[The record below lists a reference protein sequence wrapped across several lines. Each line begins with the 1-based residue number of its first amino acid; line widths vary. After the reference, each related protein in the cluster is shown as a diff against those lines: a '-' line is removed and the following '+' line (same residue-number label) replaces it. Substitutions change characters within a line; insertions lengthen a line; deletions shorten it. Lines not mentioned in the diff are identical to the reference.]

1 MLRRFEFHQVHER
14 LLVGPVPSSPEKIA
28 ALRAAGVTALLS
40 LQTDDDLEALSLNW
54 SLLWNFLMHNGISGN
69 RLPIVDFD
77 DRALERGLPKAV
89 DALHDAWRSGQTVY
103 VHCTA
108 GINRSPTVAIG
119 WLMRHG
125 GLSLDD
131 AWQQVRAARACDPN
145 YTALS
150 RYAKQLS

>member
-1 MLRRFEFHQVHER
+1 MQPRFDFHQVHER
-14 LLVGPVPSSPEKIA
+14 LIVGPVPSSPEKIA

-40 LQTDDDLEALSLNW
+40 LQTDEDLESLSLNW
-54 SLLWNFLMHNGISGN
+54 GLLWNFMMHNGISGT

-89 DALHDAWRSGQTVY
+89 EALNDAWRAGQTVY

-108 GINRSPTVAIG
+108 GVNRSPTVAIG

-125 GLSLDD
+125 GLSLDA
-131 AWQQVRAARACDPN
+131 AWRQVREARSCDPN

-150 RYAKQLS
+150 RYAARLT